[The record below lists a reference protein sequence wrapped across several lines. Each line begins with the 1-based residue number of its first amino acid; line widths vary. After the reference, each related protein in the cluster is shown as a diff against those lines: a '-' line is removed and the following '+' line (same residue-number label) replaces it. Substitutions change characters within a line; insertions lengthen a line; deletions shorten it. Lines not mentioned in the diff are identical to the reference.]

1 MTNHIRRALE
11 VLARTGWTKHAF
23 TDDGGRHCLQGA
35 LYDAYGVCPDRV
47 SGELAQDVRLVNET
61 IEEQY
66 PERFGAVGISR
77 FNDHPETT
85 LDDVIRVL
93 EKAAIRKDELQG

>member
-1 MTNHIRRALE
+1 MTNHIRSAIA

-23 TDDGGRHCLQGA
+23 TDDNGQHCLQGA
-35 LYDAYGVCPDRV
+35 LYDAYGLCPSRV
-47 SGELAQDVRLVNET
+47 TGELAADVRLLNQT

-85 LDDVIRVL
+85 LEDVIRVL
-93 EKAAIRKDELQG
+93 EKAAVRKDELLD